1 MSPSGHTLL
10 RWDHTRRRRRL
21 LYSQFIEDLREKLA
35 RDIGHVRK
43 EAWGD
48 IDLSGNPFLALYE
61 QLAVAYT
68 ERPIVRPPPGGDK
81 LAEAIAESGYWELM
95 QRIQRDTLALR
106 EMLVHVAV
114 DDEGKPQITT
124 VFPDEVEV
132 ECPAGE
138 RTRPV
143 VVRRWVKEGDEE
155 YLHEWSAKGEPY
167 YKVFKGDVDV
177 TAIMLGATFTGEAY
191 PYCDAD
197 GQPFTPW
204 VIYHAAQTGT
214 VWDSWTMSEIVEGSL
229 NIGVLLTYYRHVVLN
244 AAWAQRWVMGA
255 QPAGAELIEGQGDGR
270 PGLGSTATRH
280 AIVADP
286 STLLQLSKIDPDDP
300 AAPQIGQWSPPAD
313 PEAILRSVLAYE
325 ARILDLARARAGAS
339 RTEADIRS
347 GYSLAVERESVR
359 ELQKSFIGQFALADA
374 ALVAIVANLRGLGE
388 PTMGWRFTHYSPP
401 KSAAELRTE
410 REELQ
415 AKQSAG
421 LLSKVGLYMAL
432 NPGAS
437 RDEAILALAEAAAD
451 EADLAQAIATRLGG
465 VVATPVAPVSV
476 GAGQNALNA
485 LVQATAG
492 ALPADTAEAALV
504 ELYQVNPNGAA
515 RMVAPIRLLP
525 PRSPQAGGSPAPA
538 PTPPIVE

>member
-1 MSPSGHTLL
+1 M

-35 RDIGHVRK
+35 RDIGHVRR

-68 ERPIVRPPPGGDK
+68 ERPIVRPPPGGEA
-81 LAEAIAESGYWELM
+81 LAEAVAASGYWELM
-95 QRIQRDTLALR
+95 QRVQRDTLALR
-106 EMLVHVAV
+106 EMLVHVDV
-114 DDEGKPQITT
+114 DAEGKPQITT

-132 ECPAGE
+132 ECAAGE

-143 VVRRWVKEGDEE
+143 VVRRWVKEDGEE
-155 YLHEWSAKGEPY
+155 YLHEWSATAPH
-167 YKVFKGDVDV
+167 YKVYKGDVDV
-177 TAIMLGATFTGEAY
+177 TAAVLGATFTGEGY
-191 PYCDAD
+191 PYRDAE
-197 GQPFTPW
+197 GVPFVPW

-214 VWDSWTMSEIVEGSL
+214 VWDAWTMSEIVEGSL

-255 QPAGAELIEGQGDGR
+255 QPAGADLVEGQGDGR

-374 ALVAIVANLRGLGE
+374 ALMAIVANLRGLGE
-388 PTMGWRFTHYSPP
+388 PTTGWRFTYYSPP

-437 RDEAILALAEAAAD
+437 RDEAIAALAEAAAD
-451 EADLAQAIATRLGG
+451 EADLAQAIADRLGG
-465 VVATPVAPVSV
+465 TVATPVAPVSV

-504 ELYQVNPNGAA
+504 ELYQVNPAGAA

-525 PRSPQAGGSPAPA
+525 PRSPQAGGVSAPA
-538 PTPPIVE
+538 PSPSEVNT